1 MALAQNVQGYALL
14 EALAQTCALRALPDI
29 FLKSQRIMVF
39 FSQKEHPANQKI
51 DVLDENKNPPR
62 IGVLDPLPRLFVVV
76 HGTKVNA
83 TGRGAVAYPILP
95 GRKGGTFNYVINVLF
110 PHTSL
115 EYQLNVTIFILV

>member
-14 EALAQTCALRALPDI
+14 EALAQTCALRASRH
-29 FLKSQRIMVF
+29 FLKISKNYGFF
-39 FSQKEHPANQKI
+39 FSKKHPANQKI

-110 PHTSL
+110 PRTSL